1 MNVPTTPETKESQE
15 RIWLR
20 SWKDHYHELIEQ
32 GKSEHE
38 AIGAVISEFGSI
50 DELLQELQVAQSE
63 DTAEEAWLDAI
74 TIDEAFDFW
83 GRFAV
88 LPSHFL

>member
-1 MNVPTTPETKESQE
+1 M
-15 RIWLR
+15 
-20 SWKDHYHELIEQ
+20 
-32 GKSEHE
+32 
-38 AIGAVISEFGSI
+38 ISEFGSI

-88 LPSHFL
+88 LPSHFFRYCVMYRFSWNISFCQ

>member
-1 MNVPTTPETKESQE
+1 ME
-15 RIWLR
+15 
-20 SWKDHYHELIEQ
+20 DHYHELIEQ

-38 AIGAVISEFGSI
+38 AIRAVISEFGSI

-74 TIDEAFDFW
+74 TIDEAFDF
-83 GRFAV
+83 GEDSPFCLLTFFRYCVNVSLLLEYF
-88 LPSHFL
+88 SFCQ